1 MVTLIAR
8 HREPPSQQA
17 IQERGGGRSWR
28 RGEIVGDG
36 NVREGWVFLLFSASP
51 LFPPPTH
58 THVGGNC
65 PVVTDGHNFPNPP
78 LLLANN
84 FYTHTHQDQMGSEVL
99 EL

>member
-17 IQERGGGRSWR
+17 IQEREKYLEMRMR
-28 RGEIVGDG
+28 RKDG
-36 NVREGWVFLLFSASP
+36 FSSSSALGPQPFISP
-51 LFPPPTH
+51 H

-84 FYTHTHQDQMGSEVL
+84 FYTHTHLRSNGE
-99 EL
+99 